1 MDDQRMIK
9 AAAAGAVLALAL
21 LWGCSDDN
29 NSASRPHQKVGSG
42 GASVGSGGSSAANA
56 GKGSGGTDTFGNATT
71 AGTGTTMREPTMP
84 IAGSD
89 GPCVEGM
96 ADTSPVTPTVWL
108 IVDGSSSMNSMFDNA
123 NDRWHA
129 LRSTLMDPGGI
140 VDSLQAVVR
149 FGMVIYSGGGAGGFG
164 GATGGACPMLVTIQ
178 PALNN
183 FAAIDAM
190 YPQQPLGAGTPTDK
204 ALDNV
209 VMNLPVLNQA
219 MLDKRVDPI
228 YVVLATDG
236 APNDL
241 CSGGGAGNV
250 GQEGDP
256 VVMQRVI
263 DVVTRGTMMG
273 MQMFVISLAGSD
285 MALQT
290 HLQNVANATSS
301 KIPPFMPSTKA
312 DLINNFQSIVGGAT
326 CQVTLNGT
334 VAAGQ
339 ECTGKVVLNGMT
351 LACNSDNGWRMPDD
365 HTVQLTGTACDTL
378 LGAQSLVSATFPCG
392 VFMVH

>member
-1 MDDQRMIK
+1 MNDKRK
-9 AAAAGAVLALAL
+9 THAAAIVVVLGLAL
-21 LWGCSDDN
+21 WSCSDE
-29 NSASRPHQKVGSG
+29 SGSGSRPHQNVGSG
-42 GASVGSGGSSAANA
+42 GASVGSGGASA
-56 GKGSGGTDTFGNATT
+56 GKGSGGTDSFGNAMT

-108 IVDGSSSMNSMFDNA
+108 IVDGSSSMSNVFDKTI
-123 NDRWHA
+123 DRWHA

-149 FGMVIYSGGGAGGFG
+149 FGMVIYSGGGIGGRG
-164 GATGGACPMLVTIQ
+164 GTTAGGACPTLVTIQ

-273 MQMFVISLAGSD
+273 MQMFVISLAGDD

-301 KIPPFMPSTKA
+301 KMPPFKPSTKA

-339 ECTGKVVLNGMT
+339 ECTGKVVLNGMM
-351 LACNSDNGWRMPDD
+351 LPCNSDNGWRMPDD

-378 LGAQSLVSATFPCG
+378 LGTQSLVSATFPCG